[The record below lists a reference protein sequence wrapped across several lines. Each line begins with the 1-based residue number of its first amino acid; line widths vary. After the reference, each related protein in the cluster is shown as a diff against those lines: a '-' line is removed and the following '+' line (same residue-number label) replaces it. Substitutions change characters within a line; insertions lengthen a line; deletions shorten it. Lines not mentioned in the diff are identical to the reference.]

1 MFSPL
6 ILLCLLLV
14 LLSGGCQARLRE
26 LFQAHPGLVFAVA
39 LGLAVLFCATAA
51 CYHALSWRLGWV
63 VLSYLLLPTACML
76 WLPRRWCLVDLAVIL
91 MLWLPLEFAAG
102 RNLVPRHAQ
111 GVLHAT
117 AYGIALVLALVL
129 FLLVRRWQGMRYEL
143 PKRAADLGNIAGG
156 YLIAGIT
163 LIPLGLAVGFL
174 EHPHPPALTAGRA
187 AQRLAFIFFAT
198 AFPEEILF
206 RALIQNWFVQRLK
219 QPWLAVLIAGVIF
232 GAAHLDNGPG
242 PLPNWRYM
250 AVATVAGWILGTV
263 FLRSTS
269 VLASAAVHAAINL
282 TKSLF
287 F

>member
-1 MFSPL
+1 MLAPL

-14 LLSGGCQARLRE
+14 LLSGDCQVRLRE
-26 LFQAHPGLVFAVA
+26 LFRKHPGLVFAVA
-39 LGLAVLFCATAA
+39 GGLASLFCVTAA
-51 CYHALSWRLGWV
+51 CYHALSWRLAWLVMG
-63 VLSYLLLPTACML
+63 YLLLPTACML
-76 WLPRRWCLVDLAVIL
+76 WLPRRRSLVDLAVIL

-102 RNLVPRHAQ
+102 KNLVPRQAQ
-111 GVLHAT
+111 NVLHAT

-129 FLLVRRWQGMRYEL
+129 FLLVRRWQGMRYQL
-143 PKRAADLGNIAGG
+143 PNRVADLGNIVMG
-156 YLIAGIT
+156 YLIAGAT

-174 EHPHPPALTAGRA
+174 QNPHLARIAPARA
-187 AQRLAFIFFAT
+187 WERFAFIFFAT

-206 RALIQNWFVQRLK
+206 RALIQNWLVRRLK
-219 QPWLAVLIAGVIF
+219 EPWLAVLIAGLIF

-263 FLRSTS
+263 FLRSSS

-282 TKSLF
+282 TKYLF